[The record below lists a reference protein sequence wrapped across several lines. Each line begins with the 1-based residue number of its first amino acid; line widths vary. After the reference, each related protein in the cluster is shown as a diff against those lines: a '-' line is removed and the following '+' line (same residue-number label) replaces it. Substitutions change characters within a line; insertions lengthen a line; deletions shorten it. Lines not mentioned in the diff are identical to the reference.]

1 MTNLQECRLGMY
13 MSFRDFQTAYT
24 AITNPLP
31 NYSTN
36 SATLLSTITQ
46 IQAVAE
52 QQKISKKGVTETKNN
67 LRKALVSQTADYSR
81 KMGVFA
87 RFTNNATLAQEIK
100 FSESKLKQVSD
111 IAVRDYA
118 QIVYDRAQ
126 ANVANLAI
134 YGITAA
140 TQTTL
145 QNAINA
151 YNAVIG
157 KPGATRTESGRI
169 TKQLET
175 LFKTADAALANM
187 DAAVEIVRLSQPA
200 FYDSYKN
207 ARRIP
212 DNNGGSLAVKGLVT
226 DAMNGLP
233 IKGVILEFSL
243 EGNNGLA
250 RSAKQAL
257 ETVIKKTAEKGGFH
271 IKNMVSGIYT
281 VKVKKLGYPEY
292 ITTVAVVDGEL
303 TELNIQLSKN

>member
-1 MTNLQECRLGMY
+1 MRNLQENR
-13 MSFRDFQTAYT
+13 MSMFFTFRDSMAAYT

-31 NYSTN
+31 NYITN
-36 SATLLSTITQ
+36 WAAFISIMTQ

-52 QQKISKKGVTETKNN
+52 QQKVSKKGITENKNN
-67 LRKALVSQTADYSR
+67 LRKSLVSLTADYSR
-81 KMGVFA
+81 KMVVFA
-87 RFTNNATLAQEIK
+87 RFTNNTTLAQEIK

-126 ANVANLAI
+126 ANLANLTV

-140 TQTTL
+140 TQTAL
-145 QNAINA
+145 LNAINA

-157 KPGATRTESGRI
+157 KPGASRTESGRI

-175 LFKTADAALANM
+175 LFKAADAALANM

-200 FYDSYKN
+200 FYASYKN
-207 ARRIP
+207 ARKVP
-212 DNNGGSLAVKGLVT
+212 DNSGGSLAVKGLVT
-226 DAMNGLP
+226 DAMNRLP
-233 IKGVILEFSL
+233 IKGVTLEFSL

-250 RSAKQAL
+250 RAARQAT

-271 IKNMVSGIYT
+271 IKNMASGMYT
-281 VKVKKLGYPEY
+281 VKAKKVGYPEHV
-292 ITTVAVVDGEL
+292 TTVAVVDGEL